1 MALQNT
7 RQALMFEDAFPAG
20 FNLGMGPDAFRNL
33 GVNIPIEPDGGI
45 MSLPGANTTVANQRV
60 ANELANQ
67 AAAAN
72 AVEKTTVPTIP
83 ATEIPGARE
92 VVDSGQTLTQ
102 QAAQALPANLYG
114 FDTSKF
120 KSGMG
125 LEDAYQQFLG
135 RTGDIGGLRHWVGK
149 IGTTVE
155 DDELAQF
162 LEAAAPERE
171 RVSKLT
177 TPDVVSVKDLYS
189 QALGRTNV
197 SPEEI
202 NYWKRQ
208 FGRDIS
214 PAEIERF
221 LASAKPELEAS
232 KFDPFSVTADTS
244 LYPKF
249 EGRTYNPAAYENLV
263 EQLTTQQKVLE
274 EKGLKYGSTFGG
286 AKETIDDIAKRL
298 ASMGISNI
306 YDLGMKHELPVE
318 KIYETIEQDEGAPL
332 QFDTGKYRTVSG
344 FKGYDAEGNP
354 IYEYREL
361 TPDEVKQLKFRDDS
375 GVGFLPIGMKNR
387 EELMNLPIAETR
399 YYNKKTGEEL
409 DTRKI
414 GGKAESGLFAS
425 SGAGDGYTNYRVMY
439 AGDGTPVI
447 IPEKNLSGMKEFIA
461 EDLSGIL
468 SVLRFIPGAQLP
480 VMLAQAAAAA
490 YMGAKPEDILKQA
503 AVSFISSNMDKL
515 LPAGLQQ
522 LGVIDKP
529 VWDDYLGKFIGG
541 TPTSELGKLAL
552 KAGSSGLASLV
563 QSGGDLEQALKAS
576 GIALL
581 GDQVSGLIPKGDVG
595 GINYE
600 KLFDIFA
607 PSIARGELT
616 NADVFRFI
624 SSLAQEEAKKNKP
637 PGKP

>member
-1 MALQNT
+1 MALLNT
-7 RQALMFEDAFPAG
+7 RQSLMFEDAFPAG

-33 GVNIPIEPDGGI
+33 GINIPAEPDGGI
-45 MSLPGANTTVANQRV
+45 MSLPGANTTVANRRV
-60 ANELANQ
+60 ADDLANQ
-67 AAAAN
+67 AAVAN

-92 VVDSGQTLTQ
+92 VVDSGQTATQ
-102 QAAQALPANLYG
+102 VAAQTIPGQLYG
-114 FDTSKF
+114 FDTSGF
-120 KSGMG
+120 KSGAG
-125 LEDAYQQFLG
+125 LEDVYQQFLG
-135 RTGDIGGLRHWVGK
+135 RTGDIEGLRHWVK
-149 IGTTVE
+149 EIGTTVE
-155 DDELAQF
+155 GDELARF

-189 QALGRTNV
+189 QALGRANV
-197 SPEEI
+197 SPEELT
-202 NYWKRQ
+202 YWQRQ

-221 LASAKPELEAS
+221 LASAKPELETT
-232 KFDPFSVTADTS
+232 KFDPFSAAPDTS

-249 EGRTYNPAAYENLV
+249 EGRAYNPAAYENLV
-263 EQLTTQQKVLE
+263 EQLSGQQKKLE
-274 EKGLKYGSTFGG
+274 EKGFKYGSTFGG
-286 AKETIDDIAKRL
+286 AQETIDDIAKRL

-318 KIYETIEQDEGAPL
+318 KIYETIEQDEGPPL
-332 QFDTGKYRTVSG
+332 QFDTGKYRTISG
-344 FKGYDAEGNP
+344 VKGRGPEGEM

-361 TPDEVKQLKFRDDS
+361 TPDEVKKLKFDKS
-375 GVGFLPIGMKNR
+375 GVGFLPIGMADR
-387 EELMNLPIAETR
+387 ESLLNTPFATTK

-480 VMLAQAAAAA
+480 VMLAQLAAGA
-490 YMGAKPEDILKQA
+490 YMGAKPEDLLKQA
-503 AVSFISSNMDKL
+503 AVSLVSSNMDKI
-515 LPAGLQQ
+515 LPTALQQ
-522 LGVIDKP
+522 VGILDKP
-529 VWDDYLGKFIGG
+529 VWDDYLGKFVGG

-563 QSGGDLEQALKAS
+563 QSGGDLEQALKSS

-581 GDQVSGLIPKGDVG
+581 GDQISGLIPKGDIA
-595 GINYE
+595 GINYS

-624 SSLAQEEAKKNKP
+624 SSLAQEEAKKKKP
-637 PGKP
+637 PSGG